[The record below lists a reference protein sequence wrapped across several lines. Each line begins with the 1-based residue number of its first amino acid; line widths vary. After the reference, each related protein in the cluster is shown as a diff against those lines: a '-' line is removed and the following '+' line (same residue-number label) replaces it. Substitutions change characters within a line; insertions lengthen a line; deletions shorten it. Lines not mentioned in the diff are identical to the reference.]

1 MRKYSKYVVVA
12 GALAALAAPT
22 AAMADAPNGT
32 FNILPKAN
40 ANASLVGQDS
50 SQIKQNG
57 QFVSGNAN
65 SSVIPDQTTTRVA
78 SRDCPG
84 PSRPGRPGQPCQV
97 DRTTW
102 VRRETA
108 HTELP
113 APC

>member
-65 SSVIPDQTTTRVA
+65 SSVIPDQTTTPG
-78 SRDCPG
+78 SRAAIVQGLLAQD
-84 PSRPGRPGQPCQV
+84 GQGSL
-97 DRTTW
+97 
-102 VRRETA
+102 A
-108 HTELP
+108 K
-113 APC
+113 

>member
-32 FNILPKAN
+32 YTVVPKAN
-40 ANASLVGQDS
+40 ANASLIGQES

-65 SSVIPDQTTTRVA
+65 SSVIPDQTTTPG
-78 SRDCPG
+78 SRAAIVQGLLAQD
-84 PSRPGRPGQPCQV
+84 GQGS
-97 DRTTW
+97 
-102 VRRETA
+102 
-108 HTELP
+108 LGK
-113 APC
+113 